1 MGRFDIAYSSYG
13 HLARADKVYV
23 VHLPQH
29 TFRQCV
35 VYHTHDVASLLAI
48 DLPHK
53 LHHSSIDTICAPT
66 YILLFCESFK
76 PACKICSSAAI
87 RGE

>member
-13 HLARADKVYV
+13 QLARADKVYV

-35 VYHTHDVASLLAI
+35 VYVASLLAV

-66 YILLFCESFK
+66 YILLLRVIQAGMQDLF
-76 PACKICSSAAI
+76 
-87 RGE
+87 